1 MFDRFY
7 RTDKARTRATGG
19 AGLGLSIVKAIA
31 IAHDGKVS
39 VTSCEGKG
47 TTVGVDLPLAEGA
60 FDVVTEGVES
70 RRELA
75 VEAGSRQVSTNAGI
89 S

>member
-1 MFDRFY
+1 
-7 RTDKARTRATGG
+7 
-19 AGLGLSIVKAIA
+19 
-31 IAHDGKVS
+31 VS
-39 VTSCEGKG
+39 VTSSEGKG